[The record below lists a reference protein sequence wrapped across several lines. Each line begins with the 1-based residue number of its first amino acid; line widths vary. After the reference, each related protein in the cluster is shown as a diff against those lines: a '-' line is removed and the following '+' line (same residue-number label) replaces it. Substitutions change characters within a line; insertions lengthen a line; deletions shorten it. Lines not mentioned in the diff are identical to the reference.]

1 MPSSLASLLH
11 QSLDFAGLFPP
22 ASLPASEALRIFRQE
37 QAANTAG
44 MLARFVSPMIRLDEI
59 ASGATADMPLVVSA
73 LPRGGKNAGEFLANL
88 ETDLAAIRR
97 LTQVHDGAISIDTIE
112 VRPPVD
118 ALEPAALR
126 KLLAAIDALLVQK
139 AGGIRQVFVE
149 LAPSPALAGQL
160 AVLAEQSAAAT
171 QTGRSTFGYKLRT
184 GGSDAASVPSAAMA
198 AGAIAAAAAL
208 GIAMKCTGGLHRP
221 LRPAAIAGGVPMHG
235 FINLLVA
242 STLAATAP
250 TEAATLESVL
260 EETEPTAFAFAGN
273 TVIWSDRRL
282 TTAEIAT
289 ARKRFLV
296 SFGSCYAEQPRTELL
311 KLGWWPKS
319 APSKSALVA
328 SN

>member
-22 ASLPASEALRIFRQE
+22 ASLPASEALRTFRQE
-37 QAANTAG
+37 QAASTAG
-44 MLARFVSPMIRLDEI
+44 MLARFVCPMIRLDEI
-59 ASGATADMPLVVSA
+59 ASSATADKPLVVSA

-88 ETDLAAIRR
+88 ETDLATIRR
-97 LTQVHDGAISIDTIE
+97 LAQTHDGALSIDTIE

-126 KLLAAIDALLVQK
+126 KLLAAIDALLVHK
-139 AGGIRQVFVE
+139 AGSVRQVFVE

-160 AVLAEQSAAAT
+160 TLLAEQSATAT

-184 GGSDAASVPSAAMA
+184 GGSDASSVPSAAMA
-198 AGAIAAAAAL
+198 AAAIAAAAAQGL
-208 GIAMKCTGGLHRP
+208 SMKCTGGLHRP

-250 TEAATLESVL
+250 TEASTLESVL
-260 EETEPTAFAFAGN
+260 EETAPTAFAFAGN
-273 TVIWSDRRL
+273 TVSWSDRRI
-282 TTAEIAT
+282 TTAEIAA

-319 APSKSALVA
+319 TPSKSALVA
-328 SN
+328 SS